1 MYRGR
6 RAFEGFSNWRDDYSP
21 LEVESF
27 DLISNKPLEPTEGI
41 GSKMLDEKCWPGYE
55 KKGMKTMFGKRYP
68 NCVKKKTRKEEVE
81 LDEVTRREISLT
93 GDEDKKFK
101 ALLDKARKSKKK
113 PDSNYRPEGGPV
125 RTSKIESDYYA
136 RKKKFFSK
144 EELELEEANEAKS
157 CPAGKYWCYDSKKC
171 KTIPTGWYVGRGG
184 YLEKEE
190 ETKKKN
196 GNGNG
201 NGDHDSNGGS
211 DGEVGAMEVAT
222 EEVEND

>member
-1 MYRGR
+1 M
-6 RAFEGFSNWRDDYSP
+6 
-21 LEVESF
+21 
-27 DLISNKPLEPTEGI
+27 
-41 GSKMLDEKCWPGYE
+41 E
-55 KKGMKTMFGKRYP
+55 KKGKLAQSSKRKSLGRGATINPDAKDTGYESP
-68 NCVKKKTRKEEVE
+68 AEFRTAEKRLSSYKEEVE

-101 ALLDKARKSKKK
+101 ALLDKVRKSKKK

-136 RKKKFFSK
+136 RKRKFFNK
-144 EELELEEANEAKS
+144 EELELEEAKEAKS

-201 NGDHDSNGGS
+201 DHDSNGGS
-211 DGEVGAMEVAT
+211 DGGGSNGGGNGGGGE
-222 EEVEND
+222 

>member
-1 MYRGR
+1 
-6 RAFEGFSNWRDDYSP
+6 
-21 LEVESF
+21 
-27 DLISNKPLEPTEGI
+27 
-41 GSKMLDEKCWPGYE
+41 
-55 KKGMKTMFGKRYP
+55 MKTMFGKRYP

-101 ALLDKARKSKKK
+101 ALLDKARQSKKK
-113 PDSNYRPEGGPV
+113 PDSNYKIHGGPV
-125 RTSKIESDYYA
+125 RKSYLD

-144 EELELEEANEAKS
+144 EELELEEAKEAKS

-201 NGDHDSNGGS
+201 DHGSNDGSDGGGSNGGGNGGG
-211 DGEVGAMEVAT
+211 GE
-222 EEVEND
+222 